1 MIALG
6 GLLVLMLP
14 GLSAPSLEG
23 SLLMVTAGMAW
34 GFYSLRGRGRID
46 PIAATTDNFAR
57 SLPFVLALALLSL
70 RALHMTPRG
79 ALLAIVSGAI
89 TSGLGY
95 VVWYA
100 ALPTMTATRSA
111 AVQLA
116 VPVLAAFGGV
126 LFLAEAPTLRLFTA
140 ALLILGGVALT
151 AVGRGRMIRAV
162 VKSKDES
169 AHGRQ

>member
-1 MIALG
+1 
-6 GLLVLMLP
+6 
-14 GLSAPSLEG
+14 
-23 SLLMVTAGMAW
+23 
-34 GFYSLRGRGRID
+34 
-46 PIAATTDNFAR
+46 
-57 SLPFVLALALLSL
+57 
-70 RALHMTPRG
+70 MTPRG